1 MIIYVNRPESLTS
14 MTSFG
19 AEVVAARE
27 CLAAGVAAGRRG
39 ERAGQLVCA
48 LPARTAA
55 EFRQRARWARA

>member
-1 MIIYVNRPESLTS
+1 

-39 ERAGQLVCA
+39 ERAGQLVRA

>member
-1 MIIYVNRPESLTS
+1 MAAL
-14 MTSFG
+14 G

-39 ERAGQLVCA
+39 QRAGQLVRA

-55 EFRQRARWARA
+55 QFRQRARRARA